1 MQNHLE
7 SQESPEADRA
17 ERSGLSQAWQEEFAR
32 ERASRE
38 FLVNAP
44 RLKKVNKMNEK
55 VLIKWIRR
63 MPQSEY
69 KQVSVELMERSFSKS
84 KLQSILTELI
94 LINSMLS
101 S

>member
-7 SQESPEADRA
+7 SRESPEADRA
-17 ERSGLSQAWQEEFAR
+17 ERNGLSQASQEEFAR

-94 LINSMLS
+94 LINSML
-101 S
+101 